1 MLCQKEKNFRM
12 TSMDEKNKG
21 KVVTLTKE
29 ELRVTADKRVK
40 LITKE
45 FSDTF
50 KFLEK
55 YPRSVSIFG
64 GTHFTEDNTYY
75 KQARSLAHTIVKKLN
90 YAVLTGG
97 GPGIMEAAN
106 RGAFEAGGVSLGIE
120 IELDP
125 PQEENVYHT
134 DSINFH
140 HFFSRKTALSFAAE
154 TYIFFPGG
162 FGTLDEFF
170 EIITLVQTGKI
181 EKVPIILFCSD
192 YWNIMEEFMRDELLS
207 RGAIDEDDL
216 KLFKITDNEDEVV
229 EIIKNAP
236 VHNGVKL
243 SHTDLHDSGIDLT
256 A

>member
-1 MLCQKEKNFRM
+1 MQNDKNQP
-12 TSMDEKNKG
+12 G
-21 KVVTLTKE
+21 KVVTLTKH
-29 ELRVTADKRVK
+29 ELHATANERVH
-40 LITKE
+40 LISQE
-45 FSDTF
+45 FRNAF
-50 KFLEK
+50 NFLEK

-64 GTHFTEDNTYY
+64 GTHLSEESKYY
-75 KQARSLAHTIVKKLN
+75 KQAHSLAYSIVKKLR

-106 RGAFEAGGVSLGIE
+106 KGAFEAGGDSLGIE

-125 PQEENVYHT
+125 PQEENPYHT

-181 EKVPIILFCSD
+181 EPVPIILFGSE
-192 YWNIMEEFMRDELLS
+192 YWLGLEKFMKEELVGLGVIGEYELGLY
-207 RGAIDEDDL
+207 
-216 KLFKITDNEDEVV
+216 KITDNEDEVI

-236 VHNGVKL
+236 VHNGIKFEHNEL
-243 SHTDLHDSGIDLT
+243 EESGIHVEKE
-256 A
+256 

>member
-1 MLCQKEKNFRM
+1 MENDKKQP
-12 TSMDEKNKG
+12 G
-21 KVVTLTKE
+21 KIVTLTKKELHATANERIHLISE
-29 ELRVTADKRVK
+29 EFRNA
-40 LITKE
+40 
-45 FSDTF
+45 FN
-50 KFLEK
+50 FLEK

-64 GTHFTEDNTYY
+64 GTHLTEDSKYY
-75 KQARSLAHTIVKKLN
+75 KQARSLAYQIVKKLN

-106 RGAFEAGGVSLGIE
+106 RGAFEAGGDSLGIE

-125 PQEENVYHT
+125 PQEENPYHT

-181 EKVPIILFCSD
+181 ERVPIILAGSE
-192 YWNIMEEFMRDELLS
+192 YWNKVEKLMIDELIPL
-207 RGAIDEDDL
+207 GVIGEFEL
-216 KLFKITDNEDEVV
+216 GLFKITDDENEII

-236 VHNGVKL
+236 IHNGIKFN
-243 SHTDLHDSGIDLT
+243 HNHDELESSGIHIEEKR
-256 A
+256 